1 MENLKENELEK
12 AKEVKEENIT
22 TLNLRQK
29 LARIRAE
36 FSKSNIKKSGANK
49 YVGFKY
55 FELCDIVPT
64 ALELFAKYD
73 VTLDFNMTETHVEGT
88 MYDNSNLDTPPI
100 TFAFPKKEFAPLKG
114 MNAIQALGSEITYYR
129 RYLYNIALDIVEN
142 DIIDS
147 LDNTDKNKA
156 KTNSNNT
163 KVASNTKVA
172 NNPNAPS
179 KDQISELKQSIKVL
193 LDAKP
198 EYEEEMKKIAEQ
210 TNRFTNMTSNQCLD
224 LILRVQELIHEL
236 PN

>member
-29 LARIRAE
+29 LARIRVE
-36 FSKSNIKKSGANK
+36 FSKSNIKKSGENK

-73 VTLDFNMTETHVEGT
+73 VTLDFNMTDTHVEGT
-88 MYDNSNLDTPPI
+88 LYDNSNSDTAPI
-100 TFAFPKKEFAPLKG
+100 TFVFPKKEFVPLKG
-114 MNAIQALGSEITYYR
+114 MNVIQALGSEITYYR

-147 LDNTDKNKA
+147 LDNTNKA

-163 KVASNTKVA
+163 KVASN
-172 NNPNAPS
+172 PNAPS
-179 KDQISELKQSIKVL
+179 KEQVSELKQSIKAL

-198 EYEEEMKKIAEQ
+198 EYEEEMKEISER

-224 LILRVQELIHEL
+224 LIIRVQELIHEL

>member
-1 MENLKENELEK
+1 M
-12 AKEVKEENIT
+12 
-22 TLNLRQK
+22 
-29 LARIRAE
+29 
-36 FSKSNIKKSGANK
+36 
-49 YVGFKY
+49 GFKY

-73 VTLDFNMTETHVEGT
+73 VTLDFNMTDTHVEGT
-88 MYDNSNLDTPPI
+88 LYDNSNSDTAPI
-100 TFAFPKKEFAPLKG
+100 TFVFPKKEFVPLKG
-114 MNAIQALGSEITYYR
+114 MNVIQALGSEITYYR

-163 KVASNTKVA
+163 KVDSNTNVA
-172 NNPNAPS
+172 NNPDAPS

-198 EYEEEMKKIAEQ
+198 EYEEEMKKIAER

-224 LILRVQELIHEL
+224 LIIRVQELIHEL
-236 PN
+236 PK

>member
-1 MENLKENELEK
+1 MENKKENVENDVEK
-12 AKEVKEENIT
+12 VKEIKEENIDA
-22 TLNLRQK
+22 LNLRQK

-36 FSKSNIKKSGANK
+36 FSKSNIKKSGENK

-88 MYDNSNLDTPPI
+88 LYDNSNLDTPPI
-100 TFAFPKKEFAPLKG
+100 TFAFPKKEFAPMKG

-147 LDNTDKNKA
+147 LDNTNKA
-156 KTNSNNT
+156 KTNQNNA
-163 KVASNTKVA
+163 KMA
-172 NNPNAPS
+172 NKKQDP
-179 KDQISELKQSIKVL
+179 ISELKQSIKAL
-193 LDAKP
+193 LAAKP
-198 EYEEEMKKIAEQ
+198 EYEEEMKEISER
-210 TNRFTNMTSNQCLD
+210 TNRFTNMTNNQRAD
-224 LILRVQELIHEL
+224 LMIRVQELIHEM
-236 PN
+236 PH